1 MARLCYCSG
10 AVPLFVALE
19 FALGV
24 IIASAWRLLL
34 VLLGP
39 RTPFETAVHSPQL
52 VVLRFELLSS
62 RCPLFLALSPRSVL
76 PAPARGP
83 LGCL

>member
-1 MARLCYCSG
+1 MARLYYCSG
-10 AVPLFVALE
+10 AIPLFFALA

-24 IIASAWRLLL
+24 VVTSAWRLFL

-52 VVLRFELLSS
+52 VVLHFELLPP
-62 RCPLFLALSPRSVL
+62 RCPLFLELSPQ
-76 PAPARGP
+76 
-83 LGCL
+83 